1 MGSWQILPSS
11 SLYSPSSAS
20 VALLFVVLIALIWY
34 HLSSTSML
42 FLLFPV
48 ALLKSLFNAFS
59 SWRHSLIPR
68 SRLFGVCS
76 LRSPLWFPKSLFPYV
91 KHNVGKC
98 SIFLSTFLCY
108 LTDHAGISWSKS
120 LYTAPSSL
128 FGHAILSILSN
139 HSVRLSVP
147 AILCWP
153 SFTRQKFTIT
163 WIAKKVWV
171 IFPLLWII

>member
-108 LTDHAGISWSKS
+108 LTDHAGIVIEVTLHCFVFSFRPCYLITPSVCLFLQSCVGLPSLAKS
-120 LYTAPSSL
+120 LRSH
-128 FGHAILSILSN
+128 G
-139 HSVRLSVP
+139 
-147 AILCWP
+147 
-153 SFTRQKFTIT
+153 
-163 WIAKKVWV
+163 
-171 IFPLLWII
+171 